1 MIENFIFLIVGIL
14 GIITTSI
21 ISQHKSNRAINIYL
35 ILIFTIIS
43 LRFLFQI
50 FIEYFHYLIPPYS
63 FTPFLSLALPIMYLY
78 FTSLVNDSKKIKKR
92 DLRHFIFPISLGLVN
107 IMNNKSNLLGIHSE
121 LLLTSVF
128 ILFSLYYT
136 SKIFIV
142 LKNFVW
148 NRSSKIIIINK
159 QNELIRNWTYFLF
172 AIILLGM
179 SRLIISIII
188 DFIRDDYSGGKN
200 QLWLSGILC
209 IILFIKVLSTPEILF
224 GYNALY
230 KKINVQEESN
240 FKLKEIWIVSEKKEI
255 INQQDYLLKDKILT
269 SLSHYIKDIEYLAVE
284 EKVFRNQKITLAEIA
299 KKLDIPKSHLH
310 FIFKYHS
317 KISFTDFK
325 KLIKIHDALQ
335 LIESGYLKLN
345 TLEALAL
352 KIGFSS
358 YNPFFTSF
366 KEITG
371 STPQAY
377 NKELIA
383 NKSK

>member
-1 MIENFIFLIVGIL
+1 MIENFIFIIVGIL

-35 ILIFTIIS
+35 ILIFSIIS
-43 LRFLFQI
+43 LRFLYQI
-50 FIEYFHYLIPPYS
+50 FVDYYHYLIPSIS

-78 FTSLVNDSKKIKKR
+78 FTSLVKDYKKIKKE
-92 DLRHFIFPISLGLVN
+92 DLIHFMFPVSLGLFN
-107 IMNNKSNLLGIHSE
+107 LLNNEYKLLGIHSE
-121 LLLTSVF
+121 LILTSVF
-128 ILFSLYYT
+128 VFFSLFYM

-142 LKNFVW
+142 LKNSVW
-148 NRSSKIIIINK
+148 NRSSKIIIVNK
-159 QNELIRNWTYFLF
+159 QNEVIRNWTYFLF
-172 AIILLGM
+172 TILILSM
-179 SRLIISIII
+179 SRLIISITI
-188 DFIRDDYSGGKN
+188 DFIKNDYSGGKN
-200 QLWLSGILC
+200 YLWMSGILC
-209 IILFIKVLSTPEILF
+209 IILFIKILSTPEILF

-230 KKINVQEESN
+230 KKINVQEKSN
-240 FKLKEIWIVSEKKEI
+240 FKLKEIWIISEKKDI
-255 INQQDYLLKDKILT
+255 INQQDDLLKDKIFT
-269 SLSHYIKDIEYLAVE
+269 NLSVYIKDIEYLAVE
-284 EKVFRNQKITLAEIA
+284 EKVFRNQKIKIAEIA

-317 KISFTDFK
+317 RISFTDFK

-358 YNPFFTSF
+358 YNPFFTAF

-377 NKELIA
+377 NKELLA
-383 NKSK
+383 TKK